1 MIVELGE
8 AELIVA
14 LSLDSD
20 RVMVSEPSYAEL
32 TFRGSPGVEV
42 EMAWMGRNALGRP
55 SNYAL
60 AFVDGSGATLAVP
73 EVGPEF
79 GGQSWIAEVGEEPG
93 RQRLFLPNWVVELR
107 PGKYTVT
114 ARTTVRARGNA
125 SADWQEVEVSLAIP
139 IEVTTDDD
147 AALGALIET
156 IAAAAKSDD
165 WDTSH
170 EAIRRLAAIDD
181 PRTLDHWLEIIELPD
196 YERRIAAIRELAS
209 MADQRAFAAVVRASQ
224 TRPEELPRDRY
235 TTEELRA
242 ESAGQLR
249 VVAAQALA
257 DSERPEAI
265 AAILA
270 LETDPHASVRLIVC
284 QRAAKLDDAQA
295 LPISRRMARD
305 PSALVRGE
313 AERFL
318 RER

>member
-1 MIVELGE
+1 QPARADPARDRGRLSHLPQARRDGSGPDPGDHARADPRVAAVLQPVELHAAAAARRAVGDDGRRSAQPQPLRRRGAGDPAQGRGAALVRSSALGVLALLAACGPRSAPPDEVGSPATVVEPPGQVMPATGSQMIVELGE

-42 EMAWMGRNALGRP
+42 EMAWMGRKARGRP

-156 IAAAAKSDD
+156 IAAAA
-165 WDTSH
+165 
-170 EAIRRLAAIDD
+170 
-181 PRTLDHWLEIIELPD
+181 
-196 YERRIAAIRELAS
+196 
-209 MADQRAFAAVVRASQ
+209 
-224 TRPEELPRDRY
+224 
-235 TTEELRA
+235 
-242 ESAGQLR
+242 
-249 VVAAQALA
+249 
-257 DSERPEAI
+257 
-265 AAILA
+265 
-270 LETDPHASVRLIVC
+270 
-284 QRAAKLDDAQA
+284 
-295 LPISRRMARD
+295 
-305 PSALVRGE
+305 
-313 AERFL
+313 
-318 RER
+318 